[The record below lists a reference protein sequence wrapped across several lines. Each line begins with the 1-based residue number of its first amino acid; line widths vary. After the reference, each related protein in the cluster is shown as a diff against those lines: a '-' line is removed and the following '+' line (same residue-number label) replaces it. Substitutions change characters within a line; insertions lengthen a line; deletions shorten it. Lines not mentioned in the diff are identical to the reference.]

1 MWKKIHTVVP
11 HLLFLVLSL
20 IIVQPSLSGTKGY
33 FPFLF
38 VVFASEAILLL
49 FRKSP
54 VAVNIGIILYCIL
67 IFWEIMTAKI
77 GVKNSMLYPAPEN
90 VFSVFLGD
98 HQKILQGVFSSLQL
112 LFIAFIIATVLGVS
126 LGLFVGLSDHLSGIV
141 LPIVRVISPIPP
153 IIYSPYA
160 VALLPTFRV
169 AAIFVVTLTIFWS
182 LFMNMVLSVR
192 EIDPKIMNSAKT
204 LNVSKFSMIVDVL
217 IPYSLPGLINSISV
231 SISTSFLVLTAAEM
245 IGGTSGLG
253 WYIKYHS
260 DFANFDK
267 VVFGI
272 FMLGLVVTILNFGVK
287 SLRRVLVPW
296 K

>member
-98 HQKILQGVFSSLQL
+98 YQKILQGVFSSLQL
-112 LFIAFIIATVLGVS
+112 LFIGGIPRTVC
-126 LGLFVGLSDHLSGIV
+126 
-141 LPIVRVISPIPP
+141 
-153 IIYSPYA
+153 
-160 VALLPTFRV
+160 
-169 AAIFVVTLTIFWS
+169 
-182 LFMNMVLSVR
+182 
-192 EIDPKIMNSAKT
+192 
-204 LNVSKFSMIVDVL
+204 
-217 IPYSLPGLINSISV
+217 
-231 SISTSFLVLTAAEM
+231 
-245 IGGTSGLG
+245 
-253 WYIKYHS
+253 
-260 DFANFDK
+260 
-267 VVFGI
+267 
-272 FMLGLVVTILNFGVK
+272 GLVRPYKRNRSSYRPGHQPHSADYLF
-287 SLRRVLVPW
+287 SLCCGITADL
-296 K
+296 

>member
-1 MWKKIHTVVP
+1 MP

-98 HQKILQGVFSSLQL
+98 YQKILQGVFSSLQL
-112 LFIAFIIATVLGVS
+112 LFIAFIIAIVLGVS

-204 LNVSKFSMIVDVL
+204 LNVSKFSMIMDVL

-253 WYIKYHS
+253 WYFKYHS

-272 FMLGLVVTILNFGVK
+272 FMIGLVVTILNFGVK